1 MAQANKIPTA
11 VMNNPPAAVSIQR
24 PCYAMTTTDG
34 QNADITMYGEI
45 VESQPTDW
53 WTDEPIPGQYIIESE
68 FLEDLNRISGCDSIT
83 IHMDSLGGNAGVS
96 ILIHNKLRELAAG
109 GTKLTCIVDG
119 VAMSGGSLIMC
130 ACDTVKVNPSSLVMI
145 HKCWSAIW
153 GAFNADDLRKAADTN
168 DAWDKSQVAI
178 YKRKTGLSDTVL
190 LHMMADTT
198 YMTGKEAVEKG
209 FADELLDDA
218 EPLEISASANRQ
230 VISCK
235 GHALR
240 LMPGVKLPDNI
251 PLAKAPA
258 PVAPAAANTKTAV
271 EPANTNE
278 GGQTPMANE
287 TNAAV
292 NPTPAVENPQ
302 AAVDAAVSAERRRL
316 EEIDQIA
323 GLFNAEMVHEAKYG
337 ATACDARELAFR
349 AAQQAT
355 QQGHNFLTALADD
368 NQRSGTQNVS
378 AVPGESAEGNPEAA
392 PAEQTPAEKMAAAR
406 QSVKAL
412 LHPETNKEGKNNG

>member
-1 MAQANKIPTA
+1 MKT
-11 VMNNPPAAVSIQR
+11 
-24 PCYAMTTTDG
+24 
-34 QNADITMYGEI
+34 ITINGEI
-45 VESQPTDW
+45 IPNGYAWLYDW
-53 WTDEPIPGQYIIESE
+53 YEMEYTCPANVKDILNA
-68 FLEDLNRISGCDSIT
+68 LEDGEDVTVIINSG
-83 IHMDSLGGNAGVS
+83 GGDVVSGQEIYS
-96 ILIHNKLRELAAG
+96 ILKGVKNHVTVDVQSMAASAASMIAMAGDTVRMSPVSLLMIHNASTCTSGDYRDMQHTAEVLQTVNAA
-109 GTKLTCIVDG
+109 
-119 VAMSGGSLIMC
+119 IME
-130 ACDTVKVNPSSLVMI
+130 AYS
-145 HKCWSAIW
+145 
-153 GAFNADDLRKAADTN
+153 
-168 DAWDKSQVAI
+168 
-178 YKRKTGLSDTVL
+178 RKTNLTYDEL
-190 LHMMADTT
+190 KDMMDRETWLTANQC
-198 YMTGKEAVEKG
+198 VEKG

-218 EPLEISASANRQ
+218 EPLEISASADSQ
-230 VISCK
+230 TISCK

-287 TNAAV
+287 TNGAQT
-292 NPTPAVENPQ
+292 PTPAVENPQ
-302 AAVDAAVSAERRRL
+302 AAVDAAVSAERHRL

-349 AAQQAT
+349 AAKQAT
-355 QQGHNFLTALADD
+355 QQGRDFLTALGID
-368 NQRSGTQNVS
+368 NQQSGTQSVS
-378 AVPGESAEGNPEAA
+378 AVPGESAEGSPEGT
-392 PAEQTPAEKMAAAR
+392 PAELTPAEKMAAAR